1 MSEFIF
7 LTSKS
12 AMNVAKLKPTAVV
25 LLVNKFD
32 RLVYMSGWSNINERL
47 QHVHYKRGAVR

>member
-32 RLVYMSGWSNINERL
+32 RLVYMSGRSNINERL